1 MLRIAAILALC
12 LATARLADAGGLGV
26 GDRLPSFSL
35 AGWDG
40 TPVASAS
47 FAGKPVVV
55 DFWASW
61 CAPCRA
67 ALPALD
73 QMARRLRARGITVV
87 AVNIDRDRAAADSW
101 LAERL
106 SDRIVTLARDPE
118 GAFLAR
124 CGASG
129 MPTVYVVDRDG
140 VVRFAASGYAPER
153 VADVERAA
161 GELVPPADAPKDPS

>member
-1 MLRIAAILALC
+1 VARIAFLLLLLTGAPAG
-12 LATARLADAGGLGV
+12 AGGVGV
-26 GDRLPSFSL
+26 GDRLPSF
-35 AGWDG
+35 AITAWDG
-40 TPVASAS
+40 APLASGTL
-47 FAGKPVVV
+47 AGKPVVV

-61 CAPCRA
+61 CAPCRV

-73 QMARRLRARGITVV
+73 QMARRLRARGVV
-87 AVNIDRDRAAADSW
+87 VLAVNIDRDRAAADAW

-106 SDRIVTLARDPE
+106 PDREVVLARDPE
-118 GAFLAR
+118 GVFLAR

-140 VVRFAASGYAPER
+140 IVRFAASGYAPER

-161 GELVPPADAPKDPS
+161 DALAPASGEPKDPS